1 MRPTVRY
8 RGSADQLLAN
18 LFSLSIE
25 TFPPKVFAK
34 FTRPSFLAS
43 KVVISNYMYATGGVR
58 KRDNSTPLS
67 ELN

>member
-18 LFSLSIE
+18 LFSLSIV

-34 FTRPSFLAS
+34 VYSAQFSRFLS
-43 KVVISNYMYATGGVR
+43 GDFELHVRDRRCKEKGQLNAT
-58 KRDNSTPLS
+58 
-67 ELN
+67 